1 MENWKVD
8 VEAANLNKYKKLC
21 AKLIEHYSKKNRN
34 KITVFEERKIKQI
47 LNRMFSNELDYL
59 ESEPDDYFELYGD
72 DHLQN

>member
-1 MENWKVD
+1 MENWKVH

-21 AKLIEHYSKKNRN
+21 TKLIEHYSKKNRN

>member
-21 AKLIEHYSKKNRN
+21 TKLIEHYSKKNRN

-47 LNRMFSNELDYL
+47 LNRLFSNELDYL

>member
-8 VEAANLNKYKKLC
+8 VEATNLNKYKKLC
-21 AKLIEHYSKKNRN
+21 TKLIEHYSKKNRN

>member
-8 VEAANLNKYKKLC
+8 FEAANLNKYKKLC
-21 AKLIEHYSKKNRN
+21 TKLIEHYSKKNRN

>member
-8 VEAANLNKYKKLC
+8 VEASNLNKYKKLC
-21 AKLIEHYSKKNRN
+21 TKLIEHYSKKNRN

>member
-8 VEAANLNKYKKLC
+8 VEAANLNKYNKLC
-21 AKLIEHYSKKNRN
+21 TKLIEHYSKKNRN